1 MELTDRNR
9 EPTAFDLKVF
19 GLIAGGIITFIGFLV
34 MRRTTTLVAPGIIW
48 GMAAALVVV
57 YYAIPNVRRL
67 LYLGWMRVFYPIGWV
82 VSHLLLAIVYY
93 LVLTPIGLVM
103 RLFGGDPMH
112 RGFDRSAKS
121 YWSVHPAE
129 TDASRYFRQ
138 F

>member
-1 MELTDRNR
+1 M
-9 EPTAFDLKVF
+9 
-19 GLIAGGIITFIGFLV
+19 
-34 MRRTTTLVAPGIIW
+34 
-48 GMAAALVVV
+48 

-112 RGFDRSAKS
+112 RGFDRSAKLLVRPS
-121 YWSVHPAE
+121 G
-129 TDASRYFRQ
+129 RNRRQ
-138 F
+138 SLLPPVLGDFTNQFST